1 MSAEFDPLRAI
12 TALRALDADS
22 GGRRIAWTADWE
34 RARAWLRG
42 ELAGIPGVEERTDEA
57 GNLWARLPGRSPDT
71 VVLGSHLDCVPNG
84 GWLDGALGVVAALE
98 ALRTIAA
105 DPEPPD
111 RSVALVDWADEEGAR
126 FGHSLLGSSA
136 AAGLLDVPAVSA
148 LRDRDGIAL
157 PDVLA
162 AHGVAVAR
170 MPDARASLDGVIAY
184 LELHIEQGPVLE
196 RTGRPC
202 AAVDG
207 CLGVRRTLVT
217 FTGEAGHAGAT
228 PMDGRRD
235 PVQAAVAY
243 VPLMTAAAAGA
254 SGFATVG
261 SLRAEPGTA
270 TAIPERCVLTLDLR
284 HRDLGALEGLA
295 AEAAGLAEA
304 AAGRFGCEAAVEP
317 LWGIDPVRFDDA
329 LVSAALEVT
338 DGGQPLTSGP
348 LHDAAAVARAGVPA
362 AMIFVRSRGGVS
374 HSRAED
380 SDEADL
386 AVGLRAFWR
395 LARVATGAA

>member
-42 ELAGIPGVEERTDEA
+42 ELAGIPGVQERTDEA

-243 VPLMTAAAAGA
+243 VPLMTAAATGA
-254 SGFATVG
+254 
-261 SLRAEPGTA
+261 RASPRWGRCAPSRARPRRSPSAACSRSTCATA
-270 TAIPERCVLTLDLR
+270 T
-284 HRDLGALEGLA
+284 
-295 AEAAGLAEA
+295 
-304 AAGRFGCEAAVEP
+304 
-317 LWGIDPVRFDDA
+317 
-329 LVSAALEVT
+329 
-338 DGGQPLTSGP
+338 SG
-348 LHDAAAVARAGVPA
+348 
-362 AMIFVRSRGGVS
+362 RSRGSLPRRPASPRRRPAASGARRRS
-374 HSRAED
+374 SRCGGSIRSA
-380 SDEADL
+380 STT
-386 AVGLRAFWR
+386 RSCRRRWR
-395 LARVATGAA
+395 